1 MRILLAASAML
12 ACVSAADFKL
22 GPMLKPRKGALATTE
37 RLTPH
42 RTTETEPPLIA
53 LDIVVNGMPPDETA
67 LKDRANWSVSAT
79 AATVTHPIALNE
91 VQWKPG
97 VARVTLFFP
106 AAELSGFDPEN
117 AHWVATFNTPP
128 SQSVTWDPAIK
139 KGPFAA
145 AKSKDDADLYLFG
158 SFLAGVS
165 TKPLFVIDA
174 KGNWMWTRGS
184 WDLGINS
191 AISTNAG
198 AQTPVDRS
206 RIDPDSITAAFSVQ
220 RILRWRAPGIEGFDL
235 NLQPLAGQF
244 SRKTAAS
251 DIVGAAQ
258 VKLVPKPWFGP
269 VRWVAVY
276 PSAGYEGGHNLNQP
290 TTLFKQA
297 VNLSGWNIISRAV
310 VGITGEYYW
319 LSKSP
324 TADDTYRFTIDASYQ
339 SRILFTPEPFVTVAD
354 IKGQAVNTVTL
365 DRHPRPEAE
374 AHIVWNFSKLMGLQ
388 IQYKYGSLPPL
399 FQFVDHQATVG
410 LTFKAKHSQ

>member
-1 MRILLAASAML
+1 MLLAASAML
-12 ACVSAADFKL
+12 AYASAADFKL
-22 GPMLKPRKGALATTE
+22 GLMLKPRKEARATTE

-42 RTTETEPPLIA
+42 QTTEVGPPLIA
-53 LDIVVNGMPPDETA
+53 LDIVVNGTPPDETT
-67 LKDRANWSVSAT
+67 LKDPAHWSVSAT
-79 AATVTHPIALNE
+79 AATVTHPITLKE

-97 VARVTLFFP
+97 VARVTLLFP
-106 AAELSGFDPEN
+106 ASELTGFDPEK
-117 AHWVATFNTPP
+117 AHWVATFNTPT
-128 SQSVTWDPAIK
+128 SQSVTWDPAVK
-139 KGPFAA
+139 KGTFAA

-158 SFLAGVS
+158 SFLAGAG

-174 KGNWMWTRGS
+174 KANWMWTRGS

-191 AISTNAG
+191 AISANAG

-220 RILRWRAPGIEGFDL
+220 RILPWHARGIQGFAL

-251 DIVGAAQ
+251 DILGAAQ

-276 PSAGYEGGHNLNQP
+276 PSVGYEGGHNLNQP

-297 VNLSGWNIISRAV
+297 VNLSGWNIVSRAV

-339 SRILFTPEPFVTVAD
+339 SRILFSPEPFVTVAD
-354 IKGQAVNTVTL
+354 SKGLAVNTVIL
-365 DRHPRPEAE
+365 GRHPRPEAE
-374 AHIVWNFSKLMGLQ
+374 ARITWNFSKLMGLQ

-410 LTFKAKHSQ
+410 LTFKAKRSQ